1 MPDEEAIA
9 PQHNAAGRLPWV
21 GSGVLQGLIYTN
33 FRQRSIAVFGT
44 YSCKNYI
51 QRRLHIDAAPLGIS
65 RLEYTTLVAIH
76 FHGIEDFP
84 LQAAGTHEKV

>member
-33 FRQRSIAVFGT
+33 FRRRSIAVFGT

-51 QRRLHIDAAPLGIS
+51 QS
-65 RLEYTTLVAIH
+65 RASRPPVYACFELIQCLIGYGGFTLMPRH
-76 FHGIEDFP
+76 
-84 LQAAGTHEKV
+84 